1 MSLLKYEKTLCLY
14 YRSFGKKG
22 LFCSV
27 NTVPNFY
34 ILTPTDGKPKLVKVK
49 GVILM
54 ARGEHFEHKKKGHP
68 GDLPKNNQVDKHVK
82 EVVEDE
88 EFIVVQEAFKNR
100 VEESD

>member
-1 MSLLKYEKTLCLY
+1 
-14 YRSFGKKG
+14 
-22 LFCSV
+22 
-27 NTVPNFY
+27 
-34 ILTPTDGKPKLVKVK
+34 
-49 GVILM
+49 M

-68 GDLPKNNQVDKHVK
+68 GNLPKNNQVDKHVK